1 MKKLLSLTLLFV
13 ACSAF
18 AIDSVVIQTTLKDNR
33 VTSKTVKTTPV
44 SEGVSKIVIKA
55 KDIGKDCQYFDVLAR
70 QRISAKT
77 ANTLTFWPTTPLRKR
92 ASRAFGCATAACWAT
107 STRTTADTL
116 IQSNTY
122 ICRTLP

>member
-55 KDIGKDCQYFDVLAR
+55 KDIGKDCQYFDVLAP
-70 QRISAKT
+70 I
-77 ANTLTFWPTTPLRKR
+77 TPLRKR

-122 ICRTLP
+122 ICRILP